1 MACPLNDPKLEALL
15 DRLHAES
22 DAQVDETN
30 AYFAKR
36 AKENTLDNKD
46 FYDDEMHHFLSD
58 KLVALDRDKAE
69 FCYQLCCSLR
79 ATRVVEAG
87 TSFGVST
94 IYLAAAVRDNQVEN
108 GVVIGT
114 EYERQSLLNLGKL
127 VDEGEKY
134 GIPVMAVTA
143 VGRELDQRESRYL
156 ALCCRICAELGAKV
170 VKTYW
175 CNDGFDKVV
184 TGCPVP
190 VVMAGGPQ
198 ADTEHEVLEFVH
210 DGMQNGSIGIN
221 LGRNIWQSDY
231 PVPMIRALRH
241 IVHENGTVKEAQ
253 EIFDHVKAGEGR
265 LVSVPA

>member
-94 IYLAAAVRDNQVEN
+94 LYLAAAVRDNQVEN

-114 EYERQSLLNLGKL
+114 EYEPKKVEIARANFREAGLSELIELREGDLRQTLQDVGGPVDFML
-127 VDEGEKY
+127 VDIWEVAL
-134 GIPVMAVTA
+134 PAL
-143 VGRELDQRESRYL
+143 ELVSPHLRP
-156 ALCCRICAELGAKV
+156 GAM
-170 VKTYW
+170 
-175 CNDGFDKVV
+175 VV
-184 TGCPVP
+184 TDNTIVD
-190 VVMAGGPQ
+190 
-198 ADTEHEVLEFVH
+198 ADEYRDYFEFVN
-210 DGMQNGSIGIN
+210 DP
-221 LGRNIWQSDY
+221 RNRFRTMT
-231 PVPMIRALRH
+231 VPFEGGL
-241 IVHENGTVKEAQ
+241 ELTVR
-253 EIFDHVKAGEGR
+253 I
-265 LVSVPA
+265 